1 MLIIISSLFLSDKH
15 AFHKTCAILLF
26 LGGIIYIICE
36 FLVPTTKEEIND
48 IESFY
53 NKKINNKITINKS
66 PQITNISISI
76 IARTGAS
83 IAVFANNNNNMIIN
97 NNNIKNV
104 DDNKKMKII
113 MI

>member
-26 LGGIIYIICE
+26 LGGIIYIISE

-53 NKKINNKITINKS
+53 NKNINNKITINKS
-66 PQITNISISI
+66 QITNISISVI
-76 IARTGAS
+76 DRTDATTA
-83 IAVFANNNNNMIIN
+83 IFTNNNNNMIIN